1 MLKKSL
7 FFVSLILFAVVLTGC
22 FDSSS
27 NAVDPFVEEVSGY
40 EWNEYSKKEKQDTI
54 AKGLKYLA
62 DNGII
67 ITEDTDFY
75 VEALDKVYADENAS
89 YVPIAVALKTVG
101 SLTETMAE
109 PE

>member
-1 MLKKSL
+1 MKKNL
-7 FFVSLILFAVVLTGC
+7 FFVSLILFTVVLVGC
-22 FDSSS
+22 FNSFS

-40 EWNEYSKKEKQDTI
+40 EWNEYSKKEKQGII
-54 AKGLKYLA
+54 ANGLKYLA

-67 ITEDTDFY
+67 ITEDADFY
-75 VEALDKVYADENAS
+75 VEALDKVYADENAL

-101 SLTETMAE
+101 SLTETMKE